1 MLKVAD
7 QLINITTDDI
17 SLGGISFK
25 ADTGLTPIYDD
36 ITVSATKDML
46 QAITVQNKTPQEGL
60 KILAEAAAKAKEKF
74 KK

>member
-1 MLKVAD
+1 MVD
-7 QLINITTDDI
+7 NIVPYT
-17 SLGGISFK
+17 LP
-25 ADTGLTPIYDD
+25 ANANTGLTPILDD

-46 QAITVQNKTPQEGL
+46 QAIVVQNKSPQEGL